1 MSFPEKRIT
10 HASGV
15 MHAPP
20 PPHPPDASPRIGPE
34 AANGAGSGPDGSGV
48 MRDAAPMGVHHA
60 SAMRETPP
68 ENASP
73 THHPASDA
81 ITLAFR
87 LLEREGVPVPPPL
100 PRCVACSSRVARAED
115 VICPTCYRLRRPA
128 GPGVVALVD
137 PLRRARVEARLAVT
151 PCGTC
156 GAIDWYVS
164 PRGDS
169 ACRPCARARAAEGAA

>member
-10 HASGV
+10 PASGV

-20 PPHPPDASPRIGPE
+20 PLHPPDASPEIGPK
-34 AANGAGSGPDGSGV
+34 AANGAGFVLEDPEV
-48 MRDAAPMGVHHA
+48 MRDAAPIGVHHA
-60 SAMRETPP
+60 SAMREAPP

-73 THHPASDA
+73 AHHPASDA

-87 LLEREGVPVPPPL
+87 LLAREGAPLPPPL
-100 PRCVACSSRVARAED
+100 PRCVACSSPVARAED
-115 VICPTCYRLRRPA
+115 VVCPACYRLRRPA

-137 PLRRARVEARLAVT
+137 PARRARVEARLAVT
-151 PCGTC
+151 PCGGC

-169 ACRPCARARAAEGAA
+169 ACRTCARARAEEGAA